1 MENNDNLFKAV
12 VIGLIFLL
20 LSMSTISYLD
30 TNRRIERVSNQ
41 IDSIKV
47 NQDSIL
53 RIIYN

>member
-1 MENNDNLFKAV
+1 MENNDDLFKTV

-20 LSMSTISYLD
+20 LGISMISYLD